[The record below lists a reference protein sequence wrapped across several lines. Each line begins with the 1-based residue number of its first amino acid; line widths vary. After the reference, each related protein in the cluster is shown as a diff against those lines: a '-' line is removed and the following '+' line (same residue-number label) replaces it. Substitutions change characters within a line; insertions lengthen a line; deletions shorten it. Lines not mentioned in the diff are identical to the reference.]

1 MMSRLH
7 LSRATLLAD
16 AIAGL
21 TCAAVNLPQ
30 GMANALLSTV
40 NPLFGLYTLM
50 IATPLAAVLTGS
62 VFMNVSTTNALSA
75 TMGSALAGVAGA
87 QKGSALFTIVLLA
100 GIFQLAL
107 GLARLGWL
115 VRFVPNSVM
124 AGFMNGVAV
133 LIVLSQ
139 IAGLTGVTGSGPNRL
154 AQTIDVL
161 AHYGDVR
168 WPSLVVGLLTIGLI
182 LGLQQTPLK
191 KLAMILA
198 LAIAT
203 AVVAVFKLQPVP
215 LVGSIARIPRAL
227 PQLAFPSLALSQD
240 TIASALAIGIV
251 GLVQGAAVSRSY
263 PNPDG
268 RYPSVSRD
276 FFGQG
281 VANAAT
287 SFFGGIPAGGS
298 IGATAINVSVGAR
311 SRWANL
317 LGGVFVGLMVLLFAN
332 LVESIPLAALSGLL
346 IVIGAQ
352 SLQIQRG
359 VTVWKTGPIAASAM
373 LITFAATL
381 LVPLQYAVL
390 VGVAVAILLATFQ
403 ESNRV
408 RVVQLL
414 WGPEGR
420 VEEAPAPAQLPSDR
434 ATVLL
439 IYGSLS
445 FAAAA
450 ALESGL
456 PALDEARHAVA
467 VLSLRGRPEVGST
480 LIEVLRRYATALQA
494 RDGKLMLSGV
504 DPSLLDQLRRTGTL
518 ALVGQDN
525 VFVAQKQF
533 FASTAEA
540 RDAAEAWLRPD
551 SAEGKLR
558 ATDPPPDC

>member
-1 MMSRLH
+1 MMSRMH
-7 LSRATLLAD
+7 LNRTGLVAD

-30 GMANALLSTV
+30 AMANALLATV
-40 NPLFGLYTLM
+40 NPIFGLYTLM
-50 IATPLAAVLTGS
+50 IATPLAALLTGS

-75 TMGSALAGVAGA
+75 TMGSALADISGGPT
-87 QKGSALFTIVLLA
+87 GSALFTIVLLA
-100 GIFQLAL
+100 GAFQLAL

-133 LIVLSQ
+133 MIILSQ
-139 IAGLTGVTGSGPNRL
+139 ISGLTGLRGEGPNRV
-154 AQTIDVL
+154 TEVVDIVR
-161 AHYGDVR
+161 HSGSFR
-168 WPSLVVGLLTIGLI
+168 WPTLAVGLLTIGLI
-182 LGLQQTPLK
+182 LGLQRTPLK
-191 KLAMILA
+191 KMAMILA
-198 LAIAT
+198 LAVAT
-203 AVVAVFKLQPVP
+203 GVVAILNLQPVQ
-215 LVGSIARIPRAL
+215 LVGGLAQIPRSLPHLAL
-227 PQLAFPSLALSQD
+227 PSLILSRG
-240 TIASALAIGIV
+240 TITSALAIGIV

-268 RYPSVSRD
+268 KYPSISRD

-281 VANAAT
+281 VANMAT
-287 SFFGGIPAGGS
+287 SFFSGVPAGGS
-298 IGATAINVSVGAR
+298 IGGTAITVSAGAR

-317 LGGVFVGLMVLLFAN
+317 LGGLFVGLIVLLFAN

-352 SLQIQRG
+352 SLQIQRA
-359 VTVWKTGPIAASAM
+359 VTVWQTGPVASAAM

-390 VGVAVAILLATFQ
+390 IGVAVAVLLATFQ

-408 RVVQLL
+408 KVVQLL
-414 WGPEGR
+414 LEPGGR
-420 VEEAPAPAQLPSDR
+420 VEEEPAPARLPSDR
-434 ATVLL
+434 VTVLM

-450 ALESGL
+450 AMEKAL
-456 PALDEARHAVA
+456 PALDETRHAVA

-480 LIEVLRRYATALQA
+480 LIEVIRRYATALRA
-494 RDGKLMLSGV
+494 RGSKLMLSGI
-504 DPSLLDQLRRTGTL
+504 DPLLFEQLRRTGTL
-518 ALVGQDN
+518 DLVGPDN
-525 VFVAQKQF
+525 IFAAQKQF

-540 RDAAEAWLRPD
+540 RDAAEAWLRP
-551 SAEGKLR
+551 APAKEQLR
-558 ATDPPPDC
+558 ATPTPVDC

>member
-7 LSRATLLAD
+7 LSRTGLLAD
-16 AIAGL
+16 ATAGL

-50 IATPLAAVLTGS
+50 IATPIAALLTGS

-75 TMGSALAGVAGA
+75 TMGSALAGTAVD
-87 QKGSALFTIVLLA
+87 QKGPALFTIVLLA
-100 GIFQLAL
+100 GVFQLAL

-124 AGFMNGVAV
+124 AGFMNGVSV

-139 IAGLTGVTGSGPNRL
+139 IGGLTGTRGQGPNRI
-154 AQTIDVL
+154 AQTVDIFQ
-161 AHYGDVR
+161 HYGDLR
-168 WPSLVVGLLTIGLI
+168 WPTLAVGLLTIGLI
-182 LGLQQTPLK
+182 LGLQRTPLK

-198 LAIAT
+198 LAVAT
-203 AVVAVFKLQPVP
+203 AVVAILNLQQVP
-215 LVGSIARIPRAL
+215 LVSGIARIPRSL
-227 PQLAFPSLALSQD
+227 PHPVLPPLLLNRD
-240 TIASALAIGIV
+240 TITSALAIGIV

-287 SFFGGIPAGGS
+287 SFFSGIPAGGS
-298 IGATAINVSVGAR
+298 VGATALNVSTGAR

-317 LGGVFVGLMVLLFAN
+317 LGGLFVGLTVLLFAN
-332 LVESIPLAALSGLL
+332 VVESIPLAALSGLL

-352 SLQIQRG
+352 SLQIQRA
-359 VTVWKTGPIAASAM
+359 VTVWQTGPVAASAM

-408 RVVQLL
+408 RVVQLQ
-414 WGPEGR
+414 WGPEGH
-420 VEEAPAPAQLPSDR
+420 VEEAPAPTQLPSDR
-434 ATVLL
+434 VTVLL

-450 ALESGL
+450 ALENAL
-456 PALDEARHAVA
+456 PALDETRHAVA

-480 LIEVLRRYATALQA
+480 LIEVLRRYAGALRD
-494 RDGKLMLSGV
+494 RDGKLMLSGI
-504 DPSLLDQLRRTGTL
+504 DLTLLDQLWRTGTL
-518 ALVGQDN
+518 DLVGQDN

-533 FASTAEA
+533 FASTAAA
-540 RDAAEAWLRPD
+540 RDAAEAWLRPA
-551 SAEGKLR
+551 SAE
-558 ATDPPPDC
+558 